1 MFPLTFF
8 EWQSENME
16 IDPISAGSMV
26 AAFESARWA
35 FWSVVV
41 STGAAFIS
49 LITAIVAFFALR
61 TWRDEAIDT
70 AKREWKKSIINLTMR
85 LSSAFGTVN
94 HQRSTSYDE
103 YHREDLRALT
113 DASVACWSS
122 LLVTLEQNPRLRQEI
137 LEKYAKAYLEFI
149 KMFDNYEEGK
159 ATRDEILVKVQEL
172 YVFPPELNDYF

>member
-1 MFPLTFF
+1 
-8 EWQSENME
+8 ME

-41 STGAAFIS
+41 SAGAAFIS

-61 TWRDEAIDT
+61 TWRDEAIET

-85 LSSAFGTVN
+85 LSSAFGTVT
-94 HQRSTSYDE
+94 HQRSTAYDE
-103 YHREDLRALT
+103 YHREDLRALI
-113 DASVACWSS
+113 DASVACWAS
-122 LLVTLEQNPRLRQEI
+122 LLVTMERNPRLMRNT

-149 KMFDNYEEGK
+149 NMFDNYEEGK
-159 ATRDEILVKVQEL
+159 ATRDEILMKVQEL